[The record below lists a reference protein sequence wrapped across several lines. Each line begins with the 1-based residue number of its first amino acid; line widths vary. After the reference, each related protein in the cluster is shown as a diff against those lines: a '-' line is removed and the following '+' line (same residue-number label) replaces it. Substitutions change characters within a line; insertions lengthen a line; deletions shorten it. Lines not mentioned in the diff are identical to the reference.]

1 MRKAYIF
8 PGQGAQFPGM
18 GKDLYENITLAKEL
32 FAKAD
37 EILGFEISKIMF
49 DGTPEQLKQTE
60 VTQPAVYLHSTI
72 LASCLPDF
80 NPQMVAGHSL
90 GEFSALAA
98 SGAIKFEDGLRLV
111 FHRAQAMQKVC
122 DLVPST
128 MAAIIG
134 MDAAAIESICASCS
148 GVVIPANYNSDAQIV
163 ISGEIAAVEEACAK
177 LKEAGAK
184 RAIIL
189 NVNGGFHSPIMEP
202 AREALAKA
210 INETEFSVPI
220 CPIYQNVT
228 ALPSTDPTVIKENL
242 LKQLT
247 YPVRWTQSVKAML
260 ADGADKFIEVGPGN
274 VLQGLVRKIAPA
286 GTEIEGFTSL

>member
-1 MRKAYIF
+1 
-8 PGQGAQFPGM
+8 M